1 MGPEETQ
8 IQNPQI
14 PNGGQPQTPPVQD
27 TPPEM
32 PLVDYKDP
40 KTGAVYK
47 IPKGAMDA
55 FNTQFKLARTSAE
68 GETKKKYESI
78 LAEYQQKTIS
88 LEEMTAKIQQME
100 EANLSESE
108 RLKKELERTTKAKE
122 QELKTFK
129 EQSDKNFSLFKNHKI
144 ENDLISAVTSI
155 GNGIEVVNPSQLA
168 LLLKTVGNAD
178 LVEENGNYLTKI
190 SLTVDGETVTMSPK
204 EAVQKFLSIPENF
217 HHIKNNLKSGGGST
231 SAGVRQNG
239 TGQSVFSRSELQDG
253 NKRKAMLDSY
263 KQGKNPVFEN

>member
-1 MGPEETQ
+1 MGPDETQ
-8 IQNPQI
+8 NQNQTPAVQ
-14 PNGGQPQTPPVQD
+14 NAGQPQTQQD
-27 TPPEM
+27 TVPEM

-108 RLKKELERTTKAKE
+108 RLKKELERTNKTKE
-122 QELKTFK
+122 LELKTTK
-129 EQSDKNFSLFKNHKI
+129 ELADKNFSLFKNHKI
-144 ENDLISAVTSI
+144 ENDLISAVTST
-155 GNGIEVVNPSQLA
+155 GNGIEVVNPAQLA
-168 LLLKTVGNAD
+168 LLLKTIGNAD
-178 LVEENGNYLTKI
+178 LIEENGSYVTKI
-190 SLTVDGETVTMSPK
+190 SLTIDGENVTMSPK

-239 TGQSVFSRSELQDG
+239 TGQSVFSRGELQDA

-263 KQGKNPVFEN
+263 KQGKSPIVEN